1 MRIGEFAKTLGI
13 SRDTIRRLE
22 RRRII
27 TPSRDWAG
35 HRRFTPED
43 LARLR
48 EVLYPMGKDRA
59 EVEER
64 RR

>member
-1 MRIGEFAKTLGI
+1 MRIGELAKALGI

-27 TPSRDWAG
+27 APSRDWAG
-35 HRRFTPED
+35 HRRFTGED

-48 EVLYPMGKDRA
+48 EILYPKDA
-59 EVEER
+59 VKGR
-64 RR
+64 R